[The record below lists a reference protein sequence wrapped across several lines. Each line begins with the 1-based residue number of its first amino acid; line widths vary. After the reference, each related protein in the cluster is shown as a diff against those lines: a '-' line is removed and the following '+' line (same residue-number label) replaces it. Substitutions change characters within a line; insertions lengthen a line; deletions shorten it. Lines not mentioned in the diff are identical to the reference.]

1 MGKRADDWFG
11 GSFGKATRDR
21 AYVEDPDND
30 ALGASVMNEMEGT
43 VNLVS

>member
-1 MGKRADDWFG
+1 MGKRADDWFE
-11 GSFGKATRDR
+11 ATRDR

-43 VNLVS
+43 VNHVS